1 MALMT
6 QDDLEK
12 FATGLLE
19 KARIL
24 DESIE
29 ITQTSDVYSKNRT
42 EWEWYLKGQQQALT
56 DIALQLK
63 SMILIDKI
71 NKVLE

>member
-1 MALMT
+1 MT
-6 QDDLEK
+6 HDDLEK
-12 FATGLLE
+12 FADRLLE
-19 KARIL
+19 KAQIL
-24 DESIE
+24 GESIE
-29 ITQTSDVYSKNRT
+29 VTRTSDAYSENRT

-63 SMILIDKI
+63 SMMLIDKI